1 MTTVKSKQRSYQKSQ
16 MEVFANHTDNI
27 DKLLPSHT
35 PHICLYL
42 RHFKEGIAMLNLIRA
57 ASRFLSTYTS
67 LFVIACAVIAFF
79 IPNLFDWVHG
89 NTSSIIL
96 GIIML
101 SMGLTITMD
110 DVRNLMKRPYDI
122 FLGAVA
128 QYTIMP
134 LVAFTLTKLFGLDP
148 YLAIGIILVGCC
160 PGGVSSNVM
169 SFLAKGDVTYSVS
182 MTMASTLLAPLMT
195 PLLVLWL
202 ADTSIEVNAVGMF
215 LNILYVTVFP
225 IAIGFTCN
233 YFFGKRT
240 GFKEFQANMPAV
252 SVIGLALIVGGV
264 IVTVRP
270 QLFANGFGLIALIL
284 AVVFLHNGLG
294 YVLGY
299 NVGRLF
305 KFNTAKKR
313 TISIEVGVQNA
324 GMATVLAGAFFA
336 NPENLALHSEAA
348 LCVVPCAISCAYHS
362 ISGTILAGIF
372 AHMDKKKAE

>member
-1 MTTVKSKQRSYQKSQ
+1 
-16 MEVFANHTDNI
+16 
-27 DKLLPSHT
+27 
-35 PHICLYL
+35 
-42 RHFKEGIAMLNLIRA
+42 MLNLIKA
-57 ASRFLSTYTS
+57 VSRFLSTYTS

-79 IPNLFDWVHG
+79 IPTLFGWVHG

-110 DVRNLMKRPYDI
+110 DVRNLMKRPADI

-134 LVAFTLTKLFGLDP
+134 LVAFTLTKIFGLDP

-225 IAIGFTCN
+225 IVIGFTCN

-240 GFKEFQANMPAV
+240 GFKEFQSNMPAV

-270 QLFANGFGLIALIL
+270 QLLTNGMGLIALVL
-284 AVVFLHNGLG
+284 AVVFLHNALG

-299 NVGRLF
+299 SVGRLF

-336 NPENLALHSEAA
+336 NPENLALHPEAA

-362 ISGTILAGIF
+362 ISGTILAGIY
-372 AHMDKKKAE
+372 AHMDKKKVQA

>member
-1 MTTVKSKQRSYQKSQ
+1 
-16 MEVFANHTDNI
+16 
-27 DKLLPSHT
+27 
-35 PHICLYL
+35 
-42 RHFKEGIAMLNLIRA
+42 MLNLIKA
-57 ASRFLSTYTS
+57 VSRFLSTYTS

-79 IPNLFDWVHG
+79 IPTLFGWVHG

-110 DVRNLMKRPYDI
+110 DVRNLMKRPADI

-134 LVAFTLTKLFGLDP
+134 LVAFTLTKIFGLDP

-182 MTMASTLLAPLMT
+182 MTMASTLFAPLMT

-233 YFFGKRT
+233 YFFGKRV
-240 GFKEFQANMPAV
+240 GFKEFQSNMPAV

-270 QLFANGFGLIALIL
+270 QLLTNGMGLIALVL
-284 AVVFLHNGLG
+284 AVVFLHNALG

-299 NVGRLF
+299 SVGRLF

-324 GMATVLAGAFFA
+324 GMATVLAGAEQSSPA
-336 NPENLALHSEAA
+336 STRTWTRRKSKLNKSSRKPRD
-348 LCVVPCAISCAYHS
+348 
-362 ISGTILAGIF
+362 G
-372 AHMDKKKAE
+372 K

>member
-1 MTTVKSKQRSYQKSQ
+1 
-16 MEVFANHTDNI
+16 
-27 DKLLPSHT
+27 
-35 PHICLYL
+35 
-42 RHFKEGIAMLNLIRA
+42 
-57 ASRFLSTYTS
+57 
-67 LFVIACAVIAFF
+67 
-79 IPNLFDWVHG
+79 
-89 NTSSIIL
+89 
-96 GIIML
+96 
-101 SMGLTITMD
+101 
-110 DVRNLMKRPYDI
+110 
-122 FLGAVA
+122 
-128 QYTIMP
+128 
-134 LVAFTLTKLFGLDP
+134 
-148 YLAIGIILVGCC
+148 LAIGIILVGCC

-233 YFFGKRT
+233 YFFGKRA

-270 QLFANGFGLIALIL
+270 QLFANGVGLIALIL

-336 NPENLALHSEAA
+336 NPENLALHPEAA

-362 ISGTILAGIF
+362 ISGTILAGIY
-372 AHMDKKKAE
+372 AHMDKKKATQE

>member
-1 MTTVKSKQRSYQKSQ
+1 
-16 MEVFANHTDNI
+16 
-27 DKLLPSHT
+27 
-35 PHICLYL
+35 
-42 RHFKEGIAMLNLIRA
+42 MLNLIRA
-57 ASRFLSTYTS
+57 VSRFLSTYTS

-79 IPNLFDWVHG
+79 IPTLFGWVHG

-110 DVRNLMKRPYDI
+110 DVRNLMKRPADI

-134 LVAFTLTKLFGLDP
+134 LVAFTLTKIFGLDP

-225 IAIGFTCN
+225 IVIGFTCN

-240 GFKEFQANMPAV
+240 GFKEFQSNMPAV

-270 QLFANGFGLIALIL
+270 QLLTNGMGLIALVL
-284 AVVFLHNGLG
+284 AVVFLHNALG

-299 NVGRLF
+299 SVGRLF

-336 NPENLALHSEAA
+336 NPENLALHPEAA

-362 ISGTILAGIF
+362 ISGTILAGIY
-372 AHMDKKKAE
+372 AHMDKKKFQA